1 MTRSRLFG
9 ILFTALALGA
19 GGCAAIP
26 VAAVGTLAGAGAS
39 AVSTG
44 NDIVRLGKLD
54 TAEMASFDQVVS
66 AARLGASDL
75 CLRDEP
81 DEQRDHGVLRLHFVD
96 DKGAGVKVDVEART
110 ARLVRIRIDV
120 GWFGSQQVARLLLAR
135 LRARLPRAQPTA
147 GTPADDRT
155 GTGP

>member
-1 MTRSRLFG
+1 MTRPRLPG

-44 NDIVRLGKLD
+44 NDVYRLGKVD

-66 AARLGASDL
+66 AARLAASDL
-75 CLRDEP
+75 TLRSNP
-81 DEQRDHGVLRLHFVD
+81 DEQRDHGVLRLHFAD
-96 DKGAGVKVDVEART
+96 DKGAGVKVDVEARS
-110 ARLVRIRIDV
+110 ARLVHTRIDV
-120 GWFGSQQVARLLLAR
+120 GWFGSQEVARLLLSR
-135 LRARLPRAQPTA
+135 LRAHLPRARPTEP
-147 GTPADDRT
+147 TPAGDRPAT
-155 GTGP
+155 VP